1 MTRNIEVTEAP
12 AHAGPVIM
20 TILLAA
26 TLTAGFLLGKAY
38 ARPLT
43 DHPLVVT
50 GGQVI
55 TAEDMGVD
63 INEGLDLVQALH
75 EATR

>member
-1 MTRNIEVTEAP
+1 MSNAIEVTEAP

-26 TLTAGFLLGKAY
+26 TFAVGFFLGRSRAQ
-38 ARPLT
+38 PT
-43 DHPLVVT
+43 PVVT

-63 INEGLDLVQALH
+63 INDGLDLVQALH